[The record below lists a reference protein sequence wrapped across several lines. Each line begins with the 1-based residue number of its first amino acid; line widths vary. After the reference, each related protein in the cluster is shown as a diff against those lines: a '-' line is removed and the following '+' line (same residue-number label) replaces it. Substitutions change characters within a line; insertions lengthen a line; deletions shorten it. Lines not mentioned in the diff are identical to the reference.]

1 MLKKDYNQGSSE
13 DEDDLDISL
22 EDSEYERIQ
31 KQKQDIKISRSLI
44 HRQRQKRDGI
54 MPGELHP
61 FVIDDSFTM
70 GNKIVIKTPEK
81 EGNGNMTE
89 NLGKKS
95 ILDMISIPEDY
106 KPYLYWRSINIFCCL
121 TSSYFYAFMAAFQ
134 DPLPGS
140 FLQKINVIFEV
151 VFLISMFLQFLVE
164 YTPPG

>member
-1 MLKKDYNQGSSE
+1 
-13 DEDDLDISL
+13 
-22 EDSEYERIQ
+22 
-31 KQKQDIKISRSLI
+31 
-44 HRQRQKRDGI
+44 

-70 GNKIVIKTPEK
+70 GNKIVIKNPEN
-81 EGNGNMTE
+81 EGNGNMAD

-121 TSSYFYAFMAAFQ
+121 TSSYFYAFMAAFE
-134 DPLPGS
+134 DPAPGS
-140 FLQKINVIFEV
+140 FLQKINVIFEI

-164 YTPPG
+164 YTPPGQLVPVKDISMISMRYLKGEFWKDFIPIIPL